1 MGLNRYI
8 SNTKL
13 EGYSSM
19 IIEAKKLNG
28 GIIQCKYEVHLEC
41 SNCGMSVDAEEYKS
55 GTCSDCGA
63 TWNGKRHTKIHVT
76 SVPLAG
82 KSS

>member
-1 MGLNRYI
+1 
-8 SNTKL
+8 
-13 EGYSSM
+13 M
-19 IIEAKKLNG
+19 IIEAKKLDD

-41 SNCGMSVDAEEYKS
+41 VHCGMKVDAEEYKS

-63 TWNGKRHTKIHVT
+63 TWNQKRHTKIHVT